1 MKPTA
6 AGRRTNSMRL
16 VALAALC
23 SSFLPAQDA
32 RDIVLRSVKLDND
45 NYRIAR
51 NYTFVE
57 RSDNRENDAQG
68 RLKQH
73 RVLTYDVTLLEGSP
87 YRRLIA
93 RDDQP
98 LPPAQ
103 EKKEQEKL
111 RKSIAERQRETP
123 DQRARRLSDWEKKR
137 REEREPLLEIPDA
150 FDLRIAGQERVDGRD
165 VWIVAGAPRPGY
177 RAKSGTARLFTRFK
191 GRLWIDQQD
200 YVWVK
205 AECEAL
211 ENISIG
217 LFLAR
222 LQKGARLTFEQ
233 TRVNDEVWLP
243 KRVTIDLAAR
253 LLMLKNIRAQVEITY
268 KDYRKFQSDSRLV
281 GFAAP

>member
-1 MKPTA
+1 
-6 AGRRTNSMRL
+6 MRL
-16 VALAALC
+16 LALAALC

-32 RDIVLRSVKLDND
+32 REIVLRSVKLDSD

-57 RSDNRENDAQG
+57 RSDDRENDAQG

-73 RVLTYDVTLLEGSP
+73 RVLTHDVTLLEGSP

-93 RDDQP
+93 RDDKP
-98 LPPAQ
+98 LPPAE

-111 RKSIAERQRETP
+111 RKSIAERRKETP
-123 DQRARRLSDWEKKR
+123 EQRARRLSDWEKRR

-150 FDLRIAGQERVDGRD
+150 FDLRIAGQDRVDGRD
-165 VWIVAGAPRPGY
+165 VWIVEGTPRPGY
-177 RAKSGTARLFTRFK
+177 RARSREARLFTKFK

-200 YVWVK
+200 SVWVK
-205 AECEAL
+205 MECEAL
-211 ENISIG
+211 EDISFG
-217 LFLAR
+217 LVLAR
-222 LQKGARLTFEQ
+222 LRKGARLTFEQ
-233 TRVNDEVWLP
+233 TRVNGEVWLP

-253 LLMLKNIRAQVEITY
+253 LLLKNIRSQVEITY

-281 GFAAP
+281 GFEAP